1 MSWQATHWN
10 EDQNGNQGYPA
21 LDWEDGPTFDM
32 TINIDGEGSELNY
45 GEGTHSVEYNSSVTL
60 EASSGTDWQFVNWT
74 GHTET
79 TDKIVT
85 FDMPAEDT
93 TMTATFEK
101 EDYNMTTPSI
111 PYQSIPYQNRKIPD
125 ENNRQPTVKY
135 RIGKN
140 RR

>member
-1 MSWQATHWN
+1 LSWQATHWN

-21 LDWEDGPTFDM
+21 LDWEDPPPVR
-32 TINIDGEGSELNY
+32 N
-45 GEGTHSVEYNSSVTL
+45 
-60 EASSGTDWQFVNWT
+60 
-74 GHTET
+74 
-79 TDKIVT
+79 
-85 FDMPAEDT
+85 
-93 TMTATFEK
+93 
-101 EDYNMTTPSI
+101 TPII